1 MAFFVQV
8 IRQDT
13 IAYRP
18 YYSLYLTLASSPD
31 YFLLS
36 TRYLPM
42 ASIISAK
49 ELRQHFGEIADRVEK
64 GEEFVVLKRSKP
76 LFRMVPISK
85 DERDR
90 GVC

>member
-1 MAFFVQV
+1 
-8 IRQDT
+8 
-13 IAYRP
+13 
-18 YYSLYLTLASSPD
+18 
-31 YFLLS
+31 
-36 TRYLPM
+36 M

-85 DERDR
+85 EERDR